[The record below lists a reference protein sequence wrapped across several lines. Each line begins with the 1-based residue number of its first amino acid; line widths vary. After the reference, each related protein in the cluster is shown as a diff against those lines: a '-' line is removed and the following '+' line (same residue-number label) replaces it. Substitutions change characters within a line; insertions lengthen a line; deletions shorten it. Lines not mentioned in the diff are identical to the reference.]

1 MPISDDRYEFKDV
14 TIISAPTYKGVY
26 ALDIGQEIIYI
37 GKADGANGIRER
49 LQAHK
54 RGDEGPCT
62 LGAIAYMREQHD
74 NPSGREKELLEEYE
88 RTYGKFTDQD
98 RREMMNLVSL

>member
-1 MPISDDRYEFKDV
+1 MPISDDRYEFKDA
-14 TIISAPTYKGVY
+14 TINTAPTYKGVY
-26 ALDIGQEIIYI
+26 ALDIGEEIICI

-62 LGAIAYMREQHD
+62 SVAIAYRREQHD
-74 NPSGREKELLEEYE
+74 NPAGREKELLEEYK
-88 RTYGKFTDQD
+88 RTYGKLP
-98 RREMMNLVSL
+98 RCNERIG